1 MQKLYSACWL
11 EDHPFGVLFDTVE
24 KVLLPSELDGD
35 GENSALV
42 VWGGA
47 DIHPALYNH
56 PVSITTYPGGKRDH
70 IEWALMKEAH
80 KKGIPIIGV
89 CRGAQMLCA
98 LSGGYLLQDVTDH
111 GGAHEINTFDGQTL
125 RVNSIHHQM
134 MVPDGTDHKLVA
146 WTARNRS
153 RHYIYKDDLLWTPP
167 ENWREPEFVHFLGT
181 KGFAIQW
188 HPEMMA
194 ENDLANQYVLNYLEQ
209 NLWSKQPLMS
219 Q

>member
-1 MQKLYSACWL
+1 MKTLYSACWL

-24 KVLLPSELDGD
+24 KVLLPADLTGNPE
-35 GENSALV
+35 ECALV

-56 PVSITTYPGGKRDH
+56 PQSITTYPGGKRDH
-70 IEWALMKEAH
+70 IEWALMKEAER
-80 KKGIPIIGV
+80 KGIPIIGV

-98 LSGGYLLQDVTDH
+98 LSGGFLIQDVTDH
-111 GGAHEINTFDGQTL
+111 HGGHNVTTYDGQTL

-134 MVPDGTDHKLVA
+134 MVPIETEHKLIA
-146 WTARNRS
+146 WSSRNLS
-153 RHYIYKDDLLWTPP
+153 RRYIIKNDQLWTPP
-167 ENWREPEFVHFLGT
+167 EDWREPEFVHFTKT

-194 ENDLANQYVLNYLEQ
+194 GDSEANEYVLNYIGE
-209 NLWSKQPLMS
+209 NLWSKQPQTM
-219 Q
+219 